1 MVNVTK
7 LILKRKT
14 IELMIV
20 PVSEPIDIAMRL
32 LKDAHK
38 KESKVKSDFTLPRGK
53 EMVLQA
59 EDKG

>member
-1 MVNVTK
+1 
-7 LILKRKT
+7 
-14 IELMIV
+14 MIV

-59 EDKG
+59 EDKAEVMI